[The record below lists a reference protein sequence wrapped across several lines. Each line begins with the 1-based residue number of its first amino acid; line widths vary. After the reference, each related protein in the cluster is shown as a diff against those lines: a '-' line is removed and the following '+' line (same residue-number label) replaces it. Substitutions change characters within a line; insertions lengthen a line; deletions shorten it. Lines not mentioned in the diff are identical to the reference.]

1 MNAYWRL
8 QMNILK
14 NVIDK
19 ALKNRIKN
27 LEIDNAKLV
36 EQLKWCKARVE
47 VLEESNADSV
57 ELARQHVLLSNK
69 EQLLIAERKAL
80 DEYQKH
86 LLDLAIF
93 KRDAQ

>member
-14 NVIDK
+14 NVVDK

>member
-1 MNAYWRL
+1 
-8 QMNILK
+8 MNILK
-14 NVIDK
+14 NIIDK
-19 ALKNRIKN
+19 ALRNRIKN

-47 VLEESNADSV
+47 VLEESNTDSV

-86 LLDLAIF
+86 LLDLALF
-93 KRDAQ
+93 KQHAKE

>member
-1 MNAYWRL
+1 
-8 QMNILK
+8 MNILK
-14 NVIDK
+14 NVVDR

-36 EQLKWCKARVE
+36 EQLKWCKARVD

-80 DEYQKH
+80 DE
-86 LLDLAIF
+86 
-93 KRDAQ
+93 

>member
-1 MNAYWRL
+1 
-8 QMNILK
+8 MNILK
-14 NVIDK
+14 NIVDK
-19 ALKNRIKN
+19 ALRNRIKN
-27 LEIDNAKLV
+27 LENDNAKLV

-47 VLEESNADSV
+47 VLEENNADAV

-86 LLDLAIF
+86 LLDLALF
-93 KRDAQ
+93 KQNQ

>member
-1 MNAYWRL
+1 
-8 QMNILK
+8 MNILK

-86 LLDLAIF
+86 LLDLAFF

>member
-1 MNAYWRL
+1 
-8 QMNILK
+8 MNILK

-80 DEYQKH
+80 DEYQKR

>member
-86 LLDLAIF
+86 LLDLALF
-93 KRDAQ
+93 KQNQ

>member
-1 MNAYWRL
+1 
-8 QMNILK
+8 MNILK
-14 NVIDK
+14 NIVDK
-19 ALKNRIKN
+19 TLRNRIKN

-47 VLEESNADSV
+47 VLEETNADAV

-86 LLDLAIF
+86 LLDLALF
-93 KRDAQ
+93 KQNQ

>member
-1 MNAYWRL
+1 
-8 QMNILK
+8 MNILK

-19 ALKNRIKN
+19 TLRNRIKN

-80 DEYQKH
+80 DAYQKH

-93 KRDAQ
+93 KRDVQ

>member
-1 MNAYWRL
+1 
-8 QMNILK
+8 MNILK

-69 EQLLIAERKAL
+69 EQLLIAERKVL

>member
-1 MNAYWRL
+1 
-8 QMNILK
+8 MNILK

-69 EQLLIAERKAL
+69 EQLLIAERKVL
-80 DEYQKH
+80 DEYQKY
-86 LLDLAIF
+86 LRDLAIF

>member
-1 MNAYWRL
+1 
-8 QMNILK
+8 MNILK

-27 LEIDNAKLV
+27 LEIDNTKLV

>member
-93 KRDAQ
+93 KRDAK

>member
-1 MNAYWRL
+1 
-8 QMNILK
+8 MNILK
-14 NVIDK
+14 HVVDK
-19 ALKNRIKN
+19 ALRNRIKN
-27 LEIDNAKLV
+27 LETDNAKLV

-80 DEYQKH
+80 DEYQEH

-93 KRDAQ
+93 KRDAK

>member
-1 MNAYWRL
+1 
-8 QMNILK
+8 MNILK

-47 VLEESNADSV
+47 VLEESNVDSV